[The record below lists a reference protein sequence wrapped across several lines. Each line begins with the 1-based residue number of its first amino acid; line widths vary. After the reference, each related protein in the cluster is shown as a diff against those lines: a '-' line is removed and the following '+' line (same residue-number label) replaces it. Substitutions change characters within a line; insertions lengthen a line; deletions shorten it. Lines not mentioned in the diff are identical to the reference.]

1 MRQVVLLG
9 LLVSLAFPFD
19 GYAQYDMVAGSTRL
33 EPTAL
38 SNGDSARKQTFQILP
53 RRVARYKNYLATVIR
68 DDQTGLVWFVYEGA
82 DSIQATQPTRNWI
95 IAKSKDNQSLVGFQA
110 VSSMLIFRVSSRIA
124 GSLDSAPSVAMT
136 ELSAEIALAE
146 TDPGN
151 PLYSPQISLR
161 RHLDISTFSG
171 AAGLLPRDIK
181 QVTGIDGGWLV
192 ELASHPSVAKTAF
205 VYRSE
210 KFDVL
215 KVDIRRN

>member
-95 IAKSKDNQSLVGFQA
+95 IAKEQRQ
-110 VSSMLIFRVSSRIA
+110 
-124 GSLDSAPSVAMT
+124 SVARRF
-136 ELSAEIALAE
+136 
-146 TDPGN
+146 PGSFFN
-151 PLYSPQISLR
+151 VNLQSVQSHR
-161 RHLDISTFSG
+161 R
-171 AAGLLPRDIK
+171 
-181 QVTGIDGGWLV
+181 VTGLGPVRGNDRIV
-192 ELASHPSVAKTAF
+192 C
-205 VYRSE
+205 
-210 KFDVL
+210 
-215 KVDIRRN
+215 RNCVSRN